1 MERIVSAG
9 KISVNPHGDFMLYGG
24 NLRLF
29 EAAGAGVFQI
39 SDDLPGTREW
49 FPDVNGMPTIAL
61 YADDDALVD
70 KVRHYLVQEDERLA
84 VAEVARAHVYARHTY
99 DARVARVEEGLA
111 SL

>member
-1 MERIVSAG
+1 
-9 KISVNPHGDFMLYGG
+9 MLYGG

-49 FPDVNGMPTIAL
+49 FPEVNGMPTIAL

-70 KVRHYLVQEDERLA
+70 KVRHYLAREDERLA
-84 VAEVARAHVYARHTY
+84 VAGAARMHVYAHHTY
-99 DARVARVEEGLA
+99 DARVARVEEGVATL
-111 SL
+111 